1 MQLLFCLEDAM
12 LFLSMLL
19 LGGMV
24 GFVGAGGG
32 GVVITLLVVGF
43 GVPIHQALA
52 VALGSMAFTTLSGAI
67 SHYREREVI
76 LQTGAV
82 IGAGGLVGALVG
94 AVLSNHIAAPNLS
107 LFTGLMLESS
117 ALILY
122 LRIYQADWLSRHI
135 HVREELL
142 TGRALYLYG
151 LPVGALCGILAGAF
165 GIGSAAYIQ
174 IALMVVFGVPLLQ
187 AIGTTMMIIVPISIS
202 GGMGYLFY
210 GQFEPWL
217 FFQTLIA
224 LSIGSYL
231 GAKLTHLAPLP
242 LLRFCIVA
250 LPAVGGLIMVLF
262 R

>member
-1 MQLLFCLEDAM
+1 M

-19 LGGMV
+19 LGATI

-52 VALGSMAFTTLSGAI
+52 VALGSMAFTTLSGAF
-67 SHYREREVI
+67 SHYREGEVVPR
-76 LQTGAV
+76 TGFV
-82 IGAGGLVGALVG
+82 IGAGGLVGALIG
-94 AVLSNHIAAPNLS
+94 AVISNHIAAGNLS

-117 ALILY
+117 AFLLY
-122 LRIYQADWLSRHI
+122 LRIYQSAWLERHV
-135 HVREELL
+135 HVRAELL
-142 TGRALYLYG
+142 TGRPLYIYG
-151 LPVGALCGILAGAF
+151 SLTGLVCGILAGAF

-202 GGMGYLFY
+202 GGIGYLLY
-210 GQFEPWL
+210 GQFEPMIFL
-217 FFQTLIA
+217 QTLVA
-224 LSIGSYL
+224 LSIGSYF
-231 GAKLTHLAPLP
+231 GAKLTHLAPRAV
-242 LLRFCIVA
+242 LRFFIVA